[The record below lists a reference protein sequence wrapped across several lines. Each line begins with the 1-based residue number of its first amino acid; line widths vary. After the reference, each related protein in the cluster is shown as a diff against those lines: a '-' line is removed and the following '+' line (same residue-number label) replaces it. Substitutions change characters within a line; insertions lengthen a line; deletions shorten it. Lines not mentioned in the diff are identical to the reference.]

1 MTTHLHGVPTPH
13 ARHDSGVGV
22 VNAEDGS
29 LVARQ
34 LIGSG
39 EGVVGIDVFVRTQF
53 TAVTLA
59 SVREEPADLA
69 VVLPL

>member
-1 MTTHLHGVPTPH
+1 MTTHLHGVPTPR

-22 VNAEDGS
+22 VNAEDRS

-34 LIGSG
+34 LIGGG
-39 EGVVGIDVFVRTQF
+39 EGVVGIDVLVRTQF

-59 SVREEPADLA
+59 SVREESADLA